1 MTFHWMHEAMRDL
14 ELHRM
19 KQHLSTHPR
28 RHFLGLQL
36 ARHPL
41 LCELEEAALAELV
54 ELLEM
59 HDTCRGERMLEQGSR
74 ELRQYFV
81 LEGLLKRMVTSPQG
95 REMTLRFAGEGDFET
110 CYDAWRRHEAVS
122 YSVVCAASGCVASLP
137 MSDWCGFLARHPQA
151 QQVFQDRVVALG
163 QTLVD
168 HAVGLLL
175 LDAPSRVD
183 AFSRRHPHLVGRLVQ
198 KDLASHLNLS
208 AETLCRLWRRTE
220 LRQACA

>member
-1 MTFHWMHEAMRDL
+1 
-14 ELHRM
+14 M

-28 RHFLGLQL
+28 RHFLHLQL

-41 LCELEEAALAELV
+41 LAQLDDGALAELV
-54 ELLEM
+54 DLLEM
-59 HDTCRGERMLEQGSR
+59 HDTHRGECMLEQGSR
-74 ELRQYFV
+74 ELRQFFV
-81 LEGLLKRMVTSPQG
+81 LEGLLKRIVTSPQG

-110 CYDAWRRHEAVS
+110 CYEAWRRQDTVA
-122 YSVVCAASGCVASLP
+122 YSVVCAASGCMASLT
-137 MSDWCGFLARHPQA
+137 MSEWCAFLSRHPQA
-151 QQVFQDRVVALG
+151 QQVFHDRVVALG

-175 LDAPSRVD
+175 LDASARVD

-208 AETLCRLWRRTE
+208 AETLCRLSRRTE
-220 LRQACA
+220 VRVACAG